1 MAGSKTLKLRR
12 LWLQFHKWIGILL
25 TVLLI
30 PLGLSGSALVWDE
43 QLDTLLYPQRHV
55 SSADS
60 QGDRPSLYI
69 EKVKPQLG
77 ADDRIA
83 LLQFGPEGAPIL
95 IGAVRAPAEGTA
107 QQARPLRT
115 TLWLKRDTADVLDK
129 WVGQSGILRQL
140 HIIHGSLMIP
150 GMGRQVVG
158 WLGVAML
165 ISSLTG
171 LWLWW
176 PTVGQWTRG
185 LRWRRSRDFDTNA
198 HHMAGFWIAVP
209 LAMLSLTGVWISFPA
224 TFNAL
229 SGERGRGGNREAM
242 MRAVPLGTPHL
253 AADHVLAL
261 AQPGAQNAKPTS
273 IAWPTDQAPRW
284 TVRFSNDMAW
294 NVDDASG
301 AVTPDSTPSFEDAYP
316 AASTMRHMHDG
327 TGMGM
332 LWRVIITL
340 GGLAPA
346 LLGVTGIL
354 MWLRTRKWRER
365 PVQRRPEPSAA

>member
-12 LWLQFHKWIGILL
+12 FWLQIHKWIGILL

-60 QGDRPSLYI
+60 RDNRPAIYI
-69 EKVKPQLG
+69 ERAKPQLG
-77 ADDRIA
+77 PDDRIA
-83 LLQFGPEGAPIL
+83 LLQYGADGGPIL
-95 IGAVRAPAEGTA
+95 IGAVRAPAEGVA

-115 TLWLKRDTADVLDK
+115 TLWLKRDTAEVLDTS
-129 WVGQSGILRQL
+129 VGQSGILRQL

-176 PTVGQWTRG
+176 PTVGRWTRG

-242 MRAVPLGTPHL
+242 MRAVPLVTPHL
-253 AADHVLAL
+253 AADHVLAS
-261 AQPGAQNAKPTS
+261 AQAAAQSAKPTS

-284 TVRFSNDMAW
+284 TVRFSNNRAW
-294 NVDDASG
+294 SVDDASG
-301 AVTPDSTPSFEDAYP
+301 AVTPDTSPSFEDAYP
-316 AASTMRHMHDG
+316 VASTMRHMHDG

-332 LWRVIITL
+332 VWRLIITL

-346 LLGVTGIL
+346 LLGITGIL
-354 MWLRTRKWRER
+354 MWLRTRRWRAR
-365 PVQRRPEPSAA
+365 PVQRRP